1 MAAIHTTLMV
11 FERETKGAVLYKE
24 VDANGRTVDFQR
36 AKIGS
41 IYLRKSKL
49 IKVPAKITVTVEET
63 V

>member
-1 MAAIHTTLMV
+1 MV

-24 VDANGRTVDFQR
+24 VDANGRVVDFQR

-49 IKVPAKITVTVEET
+49 MNVPTKITVTVEEA

>member
-1 MAAIHTTLMV
+1 MATIHSTVMV

-24 VDANGRTVDFQR
+24 VDANGRVVDFQR

-49 IKVPAKITVTVEET
+49 MNVPTKITVTVEEA